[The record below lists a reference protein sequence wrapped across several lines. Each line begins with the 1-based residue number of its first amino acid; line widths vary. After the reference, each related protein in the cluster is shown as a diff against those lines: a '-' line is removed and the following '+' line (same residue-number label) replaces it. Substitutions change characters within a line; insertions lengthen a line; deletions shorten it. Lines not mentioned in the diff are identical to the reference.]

1 MPERLQKILARAGL
15 GSRRAC
21 EEMIVDGRVSVNGRI
36 ADVLPVLV
44 DADRDDIRVD
54 GRPIKTE
61 PKAYYLLNKP
71 RGVVCTNRDPSGR
84 RRAVDLLG
92 SVGARLFCIGRL
104 DADSEGL
111 LLLTN
116 DGALTQQLTH
126 PRYEVPK
133 TYRAQVRGRI
143 GNDDLEQIRKGV
155 WMAEGKTRT
164 ATVKLTYRGP
174 QRSVL
179 EITLREGRNRQVR
192 RVLARLGYPVRRLR
206 RIAIG
211 ELTAKG
217 LAAGKHRR
225 LRPSEVRYLRLLAGQ
240 PPRRRKRK
248 SR

>member
-1 MPERLQKILARAGL
+1 
-15 GSRRAC
+15 
-21 EEMIVDGRVSVNGRI
+21 
-36 ADVLPVLV
+36 
-44 DADRDDIRVD
+44 
-54 GRPIKTE
+54 
-61 PKAYYLLNKP
+61 
-71 RGVVCTNRDPSGR
+71 VCTNRDPSGR
-84 RRAVDLLG
+84 RRAVDL
-92 SVGARLFCIGRL
+92 VGQAGERLFCVGRL

-143 GNDDLEQIRKGV
+143 AGDDVEQIRKGI
-155 WMAEGKTRT
+155 WMAEGRTRS
-164 ATVKLTYRGP
+164 ATVELTYRSP

-179 EITLREGRNRQVR
+179 QITLREGRNRQVR
-192 RVLARLGYPVRRLR
+192 RMLARLGYPVRRLR

-217 LAAGKHRR
+217 LAVGKHRR
-225 LRPSEVRYLRLLAGQ
+225 LRPSEVRYLRSLAGQ
-240 PPRRRKRK
+240 PARRRKRR